1 MKMKQILPLMSALF
15 LAGNLT
21 AQVNLSSLPYSQT
34 FNVAGLTGSSGSWA
48 DNSTLTGWYAA
59 NTNGTAGTFTPYTT
73 WSATAG
79 GGTASGTFY
88 TMGTSSTAAD
98 RAIGGAPSTTAGW
111 TVLGLRLLND
121 TGSVFDDLKVS
132 YDLEQWSDRGTA
144 TITLSYQ
151 IFDAGSGSLSTL
163 TGWNEFSTAT
173 SPLPINPGPTF
184 NNGIGNT
191 TGLLPGVIGGVG
203 SLGLQDG
210 DELWLRW
217 EITKV
222 GGQNATHGI
231 DNVIVQVPEPSVFT
245 LLLLGALGLA
255 GGWRWPGRQV

>member
-1 MKMKQILPLMSALF
+1 MKLKQTLPTVTALL
-15 LAGNLT
+15 LAGT
-21 AQVNLSSLPYSQT
+21 VSAQVNLSSLPYSQT

-121 TGSVFDDLKVS
+121 MGSVFDDLKVS

-151 IFDAGSGSLSTL
+151 IFSAGSGSLGILS
-163 TGWNEFSTAT
+163 GWTIFDTAS
-173 SPLPINPGPTF
+173 SPLPV
-184 NNGIGNT
+184 NGSPVNSIGNT
-191 TGLLPGVIGGVG
+191 TGLLPGVGGG
-203 SLGLQDG
+203 ISSLGLAAG

-217 EITKV
+217 EITKIA
-222 GGQNATHGI
+222 GANATHGI
-231 DNVIVQVPEPSVFT
+231 DNVILQVPEPSALA

-255 GGWRWPGRQV
+255 CGRRASNT